1 MIAMQTLLLVTL
13 MVLTVALVGVILIQR
28 SEGGALGIGGG
39 GGGLMSARGAGNL
52 LTRITAVL
60 GACFF
65 AINLLLA
72 VMANQQRAPRSIVD
86 DVTPAQSA
94 PAAPATPQAP
104 IRN

>member
-1 MIAMQTLLLVTL
+1 MQTLLLVTL
-13 MVLTVALVGVILIQR
+13 MVLTIALVGIILIQR
-28 SEGGALGIGGG
+28 SEGGALGVGGG

-65 AINLLLA
+65 AINLVLA
-72 VMANQQRAPRSIVD
+72 VIANQQRAPRSIVD
-86 DVTPAQSA
+86 DVTPTQSV
-94 PAAPATPQAP
+94 PAVPATPQAP

>member
-1 MIAMQTLLLVTL
+1 MQTLLLVTL

-65 AINLLLA
+65 AINLILA
-72 VMANQQRAPRSIVD
+72 VLANQQRAPRSIVD
-86 DVTPAQSA
+86 DVTPGAPAQSA
-94 PAAPATPQAP
+94 PVAPQAP